1 MNLDGFDFEG
11 NLNLDEINKEANKN
25 KFPEKIYQDLDEC
38 YKDNT
43 TGLFYCSSKQNK
55 DVVYVISERFYQIHT
70 RGSNKVD
77 SEQFLPLSEEEF
89 NKFKKQEEFLMCNL
103 KSKVILNLEINDL
116 ELVSELNRISLELNI
131 SQDKLIESAIK
142 KLINDIEYVRQLKN

>member
-1 MNLDGFDFEG
+1 
-11 NLNLDEINKEANKN
+11 
-25 KFPEKIYQDLDEC
+25 
-38 YKDNT
+38 
-43 TGLFYCSSKQNK
+43 
-55 DVVYVISERFYQIHT
+55 
-70 RGSNKVD
+70 
-77 SEQFLPLSEEEF
+77 
-89 NKFKKQEEFLMCNL
+89 MCNL